1 MTRARTLKNVETL
14 TDICIFDRLFLYDM
28 LQYCLGIEAQS
39 LYDQI
44 DSKLIGSNIYF
55 KKTWQRATI
64 NKNDCTF
71 SVAYSLKR

>member
-1 MTRARTLKNVETL
+1 MTRARTLKNVEKL

-44 DSKLIGSNIYF
+44 DSKLIGSNIYL
-55 KKTWQRATI
+55 KKHDRKQRSIKTI
-64 NKNDCTF
+64 ALSQLLT
-71 SVAYSLKR
+71 V